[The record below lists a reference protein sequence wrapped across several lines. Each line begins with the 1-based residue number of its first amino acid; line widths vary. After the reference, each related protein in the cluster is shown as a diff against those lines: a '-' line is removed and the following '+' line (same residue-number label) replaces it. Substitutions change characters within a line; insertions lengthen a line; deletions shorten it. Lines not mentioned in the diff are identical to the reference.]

1 LAMICHRISCVEEAL
16 THLSSVNRSELNR
29 ALENVA
35 RFKARMTPA
44 DSWDESL
51 FRQRD
56 AKVLQLRIDTLGE
69 TAASSRSPEDGKR
82 SPVEIY

>member
-1 LAMICHRISCVEEAL
+1 
-16 THLSSVNRSELNR
+16 
-29 ALENVA
+29 
-35 RFKARMTPA
+35 MTPA

-69 TAASSRSPEDGKR
+69 TAAFSRSPEDGKR